1 MSEKIQRFEQ
11 LIAWQKARSLAGV
24 IYKKTADG
32 QFSRD
37 FGLRDQIRRA
47 AVSVA
52 SNVAEGFERGS
63 PAEFRQFL
71 TVAKASCAELRTQ
84 LYIAQDAG
92 YLPEEEFGQIM
103 SKAEEVARVIGGL
116 RAAVSRKVSQR

>member
-11 LIAWQKARSLAGV
+11 LIAWQKAKELAGA
-24 IYKKTADG
+24 IYKTTAHG
-32 QFSRD
+32 AFSRD

-47 AVSVA
+47 AVSIA

-71 TVAKASCAELRTQ
+71 TVAKAS
-84 LYIAQDAG
+84 
-92 YLPEEEFGQIM
+92 
-103 SKAEEVARVIGGL
+103 
-116 RAAVSRKVSQR
+116 

>member
-11 LIAWQKARSLAGV
+11 LIAWQKSKSLASA
-24 IYKKTADG
+24 IYKTTADG
-32 QFSRD
+32 MFSRD
-37 FGLRDQIRRA
+37 FGLRDQMRRA

-71 TVAKASCAELRTQ
+71 TIAKASCAELRTQ
-84 LYIAQDAG
+84 LHIAQDVG
-92 YLPEEEFGQIM
+92 YLREDVFSEIM
-103 SKAEEVARVIGGL
+103 SQAEEVARVIGGL
-116 RAAVSRKVSQR
+116 RAAVARRAAQ